1 MRRILVSGLVNI
13 ETTLKVEQFPVEYQ
27 PVRFPFHGIH
37 TTVSGVGVN
46 IAKALTTLGN
56 QTPFLSLI
64 GRDYASELVLRSLH
78 ASGIST
84 THVLQNLDHTCQSII
99 VYTPDGRRMIFTD
112 LKDIQEQQYPLE
124 QFDQALMG
132 SSLAI
137 LCNIN
142 FSRALLDRAQKA
154 GVWIATDVHTI
165 SDLEDPYNQD
175 FMAAAQILFMSDENL
190 PCAPEEWARRIFNRY
205 GPEIVVIGMGQ
216 KGALL
221 AVRAGRQMEV
231 VPAIQVRPIVSTI
244 GAGDALF
251 SAFIHFFQK
260 NHEPYEALRKAVIF
274 AGYKIGE
281 KGAAE
286 GFLNEQALLEYV

>member
-1 MRRILVSGLVNI
+1 
-13 ETTLKVEQFPVEYQ
+13 
-27 PVRFPFHGIH
+27 
-37 TTVSGVGVN
+37 
-46 IAKALTTLGN
+46 
-56 QTPFLSLI
+56 
-64 GRDYASELVLRSLH
+64 
-78 ASGIST
+78 
-84 THVLQNLDHTCQSII
+84 
-99 VYTPDGRRMIFTD
+99 
-112 LKDIQEQQYPLE
+112 
-124 QFDQALMG
+124 
-132 SSLAI
+132 
-137 LCNIN
+137 
-142 FSRALLDRAQKA
+142 
-154 GVWIATDVHTI
+154 
-165 SDLEDPYNQD
+165 
-175 FMAAAQILFMSDENL
+175 
-190 PCAPEEWARRIFNRY
+190 
-205 GPEIVVIGMGQ
+205 MGQ